1 MKWITIFWVRNWPAP
16 FHTGRRSE
24 GAGRHRRRAVDLPG
38 CSAGGRP
45 PANQDRGTAAAGE
58 EDKRR
63 RRGRM
68 RISKRTRCGGPG
80 VGGRRGGRSGRG
92 GEGRGGE
99 GGRRGGAGEE
109 DARRRGG
116 GAIEPRSC
124 GGWPREIARWLA
136 SAAAA
141 AGVGNGV
148 RVGFEEIAPL
158 PLSLNPTLKLVWI
171 CLWYNWWKNLSL
183 HILYGSSRVKSLY
196 FYYRVSGL

>member
-92 GEGRGGE
+92 GEGRGG
-99 GGRRGGAGEE
+99 RPTRW
-109 DARRRGG
+109 RRGG
-116 GAIEPRSC
+116 GRPAARRRRYRAAVMRRVTAWDCEGTGVCRC
-124 GGWPREIARWLA
+124 CCWGGEWR
-136 SAAAA
+136 
-141 AGVGNGV
+141 
-148 RVGFEEIAPL
+148 
-158 PLSLNPTLKLVWI
+158 
-171 CLWYNWWKNLSL
+171 
-183 HILYGSSRVKSLY
+183 
-196 FYYRVSGL
+196 